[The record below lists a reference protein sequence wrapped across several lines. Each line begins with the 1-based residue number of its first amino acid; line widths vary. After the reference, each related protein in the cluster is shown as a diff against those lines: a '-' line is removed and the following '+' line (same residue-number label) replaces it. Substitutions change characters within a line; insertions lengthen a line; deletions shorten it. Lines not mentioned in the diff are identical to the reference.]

1 MNMTIEIN
9 EVILEQEERAVLATE
24 NLPSHYYFY
33 LLSFIGSIALILLQ
47 PSQAGEV
54 QNAHGWFSQPYV
66 APLLGLSIIALFSGI
81 YLLVNTIKHFD
92 YLKCINPIEL
102 AFSAI
107 SKYRTAVII
116 SGFFSLYIFSLSII
130 GFALSS
136 FILVLTM
143 LWISNLFTRFWI
155 ATSFFAIVLIVLVF
169 RVVIALWLP
178 DVWLFS
184 LLPDSMA
191 DFANRYL

>member
-1 MNMTIEIN
+1 MTIEIN
-9 EVILEQEERAVLATE
+9 EVILEQESEATHTIE
-24 NLPSHYYFY
+24 SLPSHYYFY
-33 LLSFIGSIALILLQ
+33 LLSFIGSVTLILLQ
-47 PSQAGEV
+47 PTQAKEV

-81 YLLVNTIKHFD
+81 YLLVNTIKHFNH
-92 YLKCINPIEL
+92 LKRINPIEL
-102 AFSAI
+102 VFGAI

-116 SGFFSLYIFSLSII
+116 SGFFFLYIFSLSII

-143 LWISNLFTRFWI
+143 LWISNLFTRFWVV
-155 ATSFFAIVLIVLVF
+155 TSFISIGVIVLVF

-184 LLPDSMA
+184 FLPDSMA
-191 DFANRYL
+191 DFANMYL